1 MEEFIYDLPEG
12 KNKDILDRAIR
23 GSGAFRRFKDRIY
36 DFGLEN
42 SGTNIVMMLMKEL
55 QENGVSVT
63 R

>member
-1 MEEFIYDLPEG
+1 M
-12 KNKDILDRAIR
+12 DRAIR